1 VKPLTILLAILLC
14 GALNLG
20 LGFAFDLPGL
30 AAPEDSTALISTPQL
45 VETALETPQ
54 LFETHCAGCHI
65 HGGNIVR
72 RGKNLKLKALQ
83 KYHMD
88 TVEAISQ
95 IITLGKGNMSA
106 YQDRLS
112 AEQIQALAAYVL
124 EQANQNWP
132 S

>member
-1 VKPLTILLAILLC
+1 MKRLLTILFATLLC
-14 GALNLG
+14 GALNLVLG
-20 LGFAFDLPGL
+20 LAFGLPGL
-30 AAPEDSTALISTPQL
+30 AATENSTDSTALISTPQL
-45 VETALETPQ
+45 VETPQ
-54 LFETHCAGCHI
+54 LFETYCAGCHI

-88 TVEAISQ
+88 SVEAISQ

-112 AEQIQALAAYVL
+112 TEQIQALAAYVL